1 MAVKSVS
8 AKELYAEYFAL
19 VRSAIESAIESGDS
33 VAAIAARI
41 GVDRNLVNHIR
52 NGSYSS
58 TINSTL
64 LIAFDL
70 EFELGIFKK

>member
-1 MAVKSVS
+1 MAIKSAS
-8 AKELYAEYFAL
+8 AKELYAEYFTL
-19 VRSAIESAIESGDS
+19 VRNAIESAIEAGDS
-33 VAAIAARI
+33 VAAIASRI

-52 NGSYSS
+52 NGSYTS

-70 EFELGIFKK
+70 EFDLGIFKK